1 MITKIKIGSL
11 ELTPENGYLVTAV
24 EDLGYKTKY
33 VSSSILYLHGSKL
46 GDAYFQNRTLAF
58 ELIVGGDTV
67 SQKVA
72 NKNAL
77 FNALTISEHN
87 NDLLRVEITINNSYT
102 VYTNAVIKEVLSPQ
116 TAGEIFHSVISFV
129 METES
134 PFFKDVNSYLTTINL
149 TKGGGG
155 AVPMAIPFAMNTGS
169 TGYSQI
175 NNGGNVFVFPK
186 FYFYGELTNPV
197 LTNVT
202 TGKSISLAVSLAT
215 EANYYVIDTYERT
228 VLDESGVN
236 KRDKMTGDF
245 LTLLTGNNDF
255 QLLTDDASETGYVKI
270 AYENWYIGL

>member
-1 MITKIKIGSL
+1 MITKVKIGSL

-116 TAGEIFHSVISFV
+116 TAGEIYHSVISFV

-134 PFFKDVNSYLTTINL
+134 PFFKDINSYLTTINL

-155 AVPMAIPFAMNTGS
+155 AIPMAVPFTMNTGS

-197 LTNVT
+197 LTNIT

-255 QLLTDDASETGYVKI
+255 QLLTDNPAETGYVQI
-270 AYENWYIGL
+270 VYENYYIGL

>member
-1 MITKIKIGSL
+1 MITKVKIGSL
-11 ELTPENGYLVTAV
+11 ELTPENGYLITAI

-33 VSSSILYLHGSKL
+33 VASSILYLHGSKL
-46 GDAYFQNRTLAF
+46 GEAYFQNRTLAF
-58 ELIVGGDTV
+58 ELIVGGDTI
-67 SQKVA
+67 SQKVE

-77 FNALTISEHN
+77 FNALTISEHT

-102 VYTNAVIKEVLSPQ
+102 VYINGIIKEVLSPQ
-116 TAGEIFHSVISFV
+116 TAGEIFHSVISFI

-134 PFFKDVNSYLTTINL
+134 PFFKDINSYLTTINL

-155 AVPMAIPFAMNTGS
+155 AVPMAIPFAMNAGS
-169 TGYSQI
+169 TGYTEI

-197 LTNVT
+197 LTNIT
-202 TGKSISLAVSLAT
+202 TGKSISLAVTLAT

-270 AYENWYIGL
+270 AYENYYIGL

>member
-1 MITKIKIGSL
+1 MITKVKIGSL
-11 ELTPENGYLVTAV
+11 ELTPDNGFLVTAI

-33 VSSSILYLHGSKL
+33 VASSILYLHGSKL

-58 ELIVGGDTV
+58 EVIVGGNTISD
-67 SQKVA
+67 KVA
-72 NKNAL
+72 NKNLL
-77 FNALTISEHN
+77 FNALTISEHSS
-87 NDLLRVEITINNSYT
+87 DLIRVEITINNSVT
-102 VYTNAVIKEVLSPQ
+102 VYINGIIKEVISPQ
-116 TAGEIFHSVISFV
+116 TAGEIYHSALSFV
-129 METES
+129 LETES

-155 AVPMAIPFAMNTGS
+155 AVPMAVPFSMLAGS

-197 LTNVT
+197 LTNIS
-202 TGKSISLAVSLAT
+202 TGKNISLAVSLAT
-215 EANYYVIDTYERT
+215 VANYYVIDTYERT

-245 LTLLTGNNDF
+245 LTLLTGNNNF
-255 QLLTDDASETGYVKI
+255 QLLTDDASETGYVQI
-270 AYENWYIGL
+270 AYENYYIGL

>member
-11 ELTPENGYLVTAV
+11 ELTPENGYLITAV
-24 EDLGYKTKY
+24 QDLGYKTKY
-33 VSSSILYLHGSKL
+33 VASSILYLHGSKL

-58 ELIVGGDTV
+58 EIIVGGDTI
-67 SQKVA
+67 SQKVT

-77 FNALTISEHN
+77 FNALTINEHS
-87 NDLLRVEITINNSYT
+87 NDLIRIEITINNSYT

-116 TAGEIFHSVISFV
+116 TAGEIYHSVISFV

-134 PFFKDVNSYLTTINL
+134 PFFKDINSYLTTINL

-155 AVPMAIPFAMNTGS
+155 AIPMAVPFAMNTGS

-197 LTNVT
+197 LTNIT
-202 TGKSISLAVSLAT
+202 TGKSIALDVSLVDAT
-215 EANYYVIDTYERT
+215 KFYVIDTYERT
-228 VLDESGVN
+228 VLDQDGANV
-236 KRDKMTGDF
+236 RDKFTGDF
-245 LTLLTGNNDF
+245 LALLTGDNNF
-255 QLLTDDASETGYVKI
+255 QLLTDDANELGYVKI